1 MATTA
6 ILGHRGSPD
15 PANGV
20 RENSLE
26 AFERARRL
34 GADGVELDVRST
46 ADGAMA
52 VHHDPVVPGVGAVG
66 EMGATDLPEFVPMLS
81 DALSACRGMTV
92 NVEIKNLPWEPGFD
106 PGERLAERVADL
118 VVSTGRASEVVV
130 SSFWLPTLVAVR
142 QARPEVATGLLV
154 ASRLD
159 PAEATDTAVERGLGA
174 LHPHIGLVGAPLVER
189 AHRAG
194 LAVAAWTVNDQEQL
208 ERAKALAV
216 DTVITDDVA
225 FALAIFGPG

>member
-15 PANGV
+15 PENGL
-20 RENSLE
+20 RENTLD
-26 AFERARRL
+26 AFERARLL

-52 VHHDPVVPGVGAVG
+52 VHHDPVIPGIGAVG
-66 EMGATDLPEFVPMLS
+66 ELGAADLPAFVPTLPEV
-81 DALSACRGMTV
+81 LGACRGMTV

-106 PGERLAERVADL
+106 PGERLAGQVTDL
-118 VVSTGRASEVVV
+118 VVSTGWASDVVV
-130 SSFWLPTLVAVR
+130 SSFWLPTLAAVR
-142 QARPEVATGLLV
+142 RASPGVATGLLV
-154 ASRLD
+154 ASRFD
-159 PAEATDTAVERGLGA
+159 PAEATGSAVDSGLGA
-174 LHPHIGLVGAPLVER
+174 LHPHIDLVSAPLMDR

-194 LAVAAWTVNDQEQL
+194 LAVAAWAVNHREQL

-225 FALAIFGPG
+225 SALAILGPG

>member
-15 PANGV
+15 PEHGL
-20 RENSLE
+20 RENTLE
-26 AFERARRL
+26 AFDRARLL
-34 GADGVELDVRST
+34 GAAGVELDVRST

-66 EMGATDLPEFVPMLS
+66 ELGAADLPAFVPMLA
-81 DALSACRGMTV
+81 DALRACRGMTV

-106 PGERLAERVADL
+106 DGERLAGQVADL
-118 VVSTGRASEVVV
+118 VVSAGRASDVVV
-130 SSFWLPTLVAVR
+130 SSFWPPTLAAVR
-142 QARPEVATGLLV
+142 RARPEVATALLV
-154 ASRLD
+154 AGRLD
-159 PAEATDTAVERGLGA
+159 PAEATGPAAEGGFSA
-174 LHPHIGLVGAPLVER
+174 LHPHIDLVGAPLVDR

-194 LAVAAWTVNDQEQL
+194 LAVAAWTVNDREQL

-225 FALAIFGPG
+225 FALAILGPG

>member
-1 MATTA
+1 
-6 ILGHRGSPD
+6 
-15 PANGV
+15 
-20 RENSLE
+20 
-26 AFERARRL
+26 
-34 GADGVELDVRST
+34 
-46 ADGAMA
+46 
-52 VHHDPVVPGVGAVG
+52 
-66 EMGATDLPEFVPMLS
+66 
-81 DALSACRGMTV
+81 
-92 NVEIKNLPWEPGFD
+92 
-106 PGERLAERVADL
+106 
-118 VVSTGRASEVVV
+118 VVV

-159 PAEATDTAVERGLGA
+159 PAAATDTAVERGLGA